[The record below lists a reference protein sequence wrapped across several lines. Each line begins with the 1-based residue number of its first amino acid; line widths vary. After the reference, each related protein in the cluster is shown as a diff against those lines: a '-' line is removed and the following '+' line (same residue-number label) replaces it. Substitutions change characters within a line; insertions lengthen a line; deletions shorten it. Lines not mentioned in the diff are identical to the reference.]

1 MSDLNR
7 LNNATIS
14 ELTCKIERLEMVL
27 EWFSS
32 FVDAIEKWDNKL
44 YNNACKYADEIE
56 EGCI

>member
-1 MSDLNR
+1 MQ
-7 LNNATIS
+7 
-14 ELTCKIERLEMVL
+14 EIEKLKMQL
-27 EWFSS
+27 EWFNN